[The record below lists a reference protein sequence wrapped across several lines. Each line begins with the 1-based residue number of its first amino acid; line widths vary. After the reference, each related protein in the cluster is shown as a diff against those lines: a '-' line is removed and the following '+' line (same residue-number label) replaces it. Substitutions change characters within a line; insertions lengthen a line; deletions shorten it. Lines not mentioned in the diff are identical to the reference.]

1 MSDNS
6 VIGLESGVFGSKA
19 ELSDAQQSKGR
30 LGEHV
35 ALSQDGGGGL
45 NFQGETSVVS
55 AFVSHIDVLDLA
67 AGCRE
72 VVLVGKQGRTRVL
85 QAG

>member
-35 ALSQDGGGGL
+35 ALGQDGGGGL
-45 NFQGETSVVS
+45 NFQG
-55 AFVSHIDVLDLA
+55 
-67 AGCRE
+67 
-72 VVLVGKQGRTRVL
+72 
-85 QAG
+85 